1 MIVIYLVTTVCI
13 SVDSAVIVLVAIAAL
28 VAVVAVV
35 LVVVA
40 SSTVHA
46 SDKLFR

>member
-13 SVDSAVIVLVAIAAL
+13 SVDKAAIVLVAIAAL
-28 VAVVAVV
+28 VVVAVV
-35 LVVVA
+35 VVMVA
-40 SSTVHA
+40 SSVMHA